1 MALNEVIEKEV
12 TVDGITVDTIAV
24 MPTRGEAGVV
34 QHVGEIPFLD
44 AFPILPEVNSEDIN
58 FVESD
63 TKLVIEDAPM
73 GDFEFNY
80 NMNEDMFNS
89 IWNMTVNKGDD
100 TLKRI
105 LANKIVSTYAKEH
118 LTHEIDM
125 STVSKTTLGKAKKFK
140 NQFTLSYGE
149 DTVSLEDVTKLLV
162 EYRVTK
168 DLPPIITKILHET
181 VYKEDAK

>member
-1 MALNEVIEKEV
+1 MAPNEVIEKEV

-24 MPTRGEAGVV
+24 MPTRGESGVV
-34 QHVGEIPFLD
+34 QHVGEMAYIQD
-44 AFPILPEVNSEDIN
+44 VNPDDITL
-58 FVESD
+58 VESD
-63 TKLVIEDAPM
+63 TKLVIEDAPI

-89 IWNMTVNKGDD
+89 IWNMSVNKGDD

-125 STVSKTTLGKAKKFK
+125 SSVSKTTLGKAKKFK

-149 DTVSLEDVTKLLV
+149 DTVSLEDITKLLV

>member
-1 MALNEVIEKEV
+1 MAPNEVIEKEV
-12 TVDGITVDTIAV
+12 TVDGITVETMAV
-24 MPTRGEAGVV
+24 IPTRGEPGIV
-34 QHVGEIPFLD
+34 QHVDEIPFLS
-44 AFPILPEVNSEDIN
+44 EVNSEDIN

-63 TKLVIEDAPM
+63 TKLVIEDAPT
-73 GDFEFNY
+73 GDFDFNY

-89 IWNMTVNKGDD
+89 IWNMTLNKGDD

-105 LANKIVSTYAKEH
+105 LANKIVSTYVKEN
-118 LTHEIDM
+118 LTHDINM
-125 STVSKTTLGKAKKFK
+125 ATVSKTTLGKAKKFK

-149 DTVSLEDVTKLLV
+149 DTVSLEDITKLLV

>member
-1 MALNEVIEKEV
+1 MAPNEVIEKEV

-24 MPTRGEAGVV
+24 MPTRGESGVV
-34 QHVGEIPFLD
+34 QHVGEMAYIQD
-44 AFPILPEVNSEDIN
+44 VNPDDITL
-58 FVESD
+58 VESD
-63 TKLVIEDAPM
+63 TKLVIEDAPI

-89 IWNMTVNKGDD
+89 IWNMSVNKGDD

-125 STVSKTTLGKAKKFK
+125 SSVSKTTLGKAKKFK

-149 DTVSLEDVTKLLV
+149 DTVSLEDITKLLV

-168 DLPPIITKILHET
+168 DLPPIITKILRET
-181 VYKEDAK
+181 VCKEDAK

>member
-1 MALNEVIEKEV
+1 MAPNEVVEKEI
-12 TVDGITVDTIAV
+12 TVDGITVEAMGTI
-24 MPTRGEAGVV
+24 PTRGETGVV
-34 QHVGEIPFLD
+34 QHVD
-44 AFPILPEVNSEDIN
+44 EVSYIQDVNPDDITL
-58 FVESD
+58 VESD

-73 GDFEFNY
+73 PDFEFNY
-80 NMNEDMFNS
+80 NMNEGMFDS

-140 NQFTLSYGE
+140 NQFTLSFGE
-149 DTVSLEDVTKLLV
+149 DAVTLEDITKLLV

-168 DLPPIITKILHET
+168 DLPPIITKIIQET
-181 VYKEDAK
+181 VYKEDVK

>member
-1 MALNEVIEKEV
+1 MAPNEVVEKEI
-12 TVDGITVDTIAV
+12 TVDGITVETMGVI
-24 MPTRGEAGVV
+24 PTRGETGVV
-34 QHVGEIPFLD
+34 QHVD
-44 AFPILPEVNSEDIN
+44 EVSFIQDVNPDNITL
-58 FVESD
+58 VESD

-73 GDFEFNY
+73 PDFEFNY

-140 NQFTLSYGE
+140 NQYTLSFGE
-149 DTVSLEDVTKLLV
+149 DTVTLEDITKLLV

-168 DLPPIITKILHET
+168 DLPPIITKIIQET
-181 VYKEDAK
+181 VYKEDVK